1 MPQKRISI
9 CTSRSVGSRRAI
21 VVEVSPD
28 LSLAA
33 EYAFALYVVGCMLK
47 LVARDGIS
55 QVIVTPRVIHFAPF
69 RDDSRYCCL
78 NANSADYAS
87 KRHRAY
93 SLCIA
98 TIGSAREAR
107 HAGRRDAPIDMNAS
121 SATAAEKLNTS
132 SGLISN
138 KRLPSDRV
146 RSKAPRTPTMV
157 PIAVSTTLPCKTCEM
172 TRPRVAPSAI
182 RIPNSRAL

>member
-55 QVIVTPRVIHFAPF
+55 QVIVTPRVIHFAAF
-69 RDDSRYCCL
+69 RDDSR
-78 NANSADYAS
+78 
-87 KRHRAY
+87 
-93 SLCIA
+93 
-98 TIGSAREAR
+98 
-107 HAGRRDAPIDMNAS
+107 
-121 SATAAEKLNTS
+121 
-132 SGLISN
+132 
-138 KRLPSDRV
+138 
-146 RSKAPRTPTMV
+146 
-157 PIAVSTTLPCKTCEM
+157 
-172 TRPRVAPSAI
+172 
-182 RIPNSRAL
+182 